1 MSRTIK
7 HAAMT
12 AAVVSISVLS
22 QHASADT
29 LQVLSL
35 PAGYTSSSIELG
47 VPFGGSLA
55 KNPLSNSLYVASGNF
70 GNQSILKLDLGILTT
85 STVATGL
92 GNIGGL
98 ACLAN
103 GDLIITENLTSDT
116 IFRARDLTA
125 DGDFQDPGEITELIG
140 PILTNPGDFTGAH
153 LAIAPAGNA
162 AGIPGGSVLVQTA
175 DGGTSSE
182 LLVITDPLGTPA
194 YSPPGGAFY
203 SGFTYNGG
211 VAFTNTGHVIM
222 GSSEFPNARILALVN
237 SNADPD
243 IDAGES
249 NVVVPAAQLGNG
261 LADLAVSAEN
271 HTYFTENSGDIRT
284 FTLPGNLL
292 TGTATPALFAQ
303 TNGVYISTVRFDD
316 PSKTF
321 AAGSAI
327 NTAKLFLGGYLTFPA
342 ATNLVVIQPS
352 AVSAVSD
359 WQMY

>member
-1 MSRTIK
+1 MTSSIIK
-7 HAAMT
+7 YAAMT
-12 AAVVSISVLS
+12 AAVSISVLS
-22 QHASADT
+22 QHGSADT

-70 GNQSILKLDLGILTT
+70 GDQSILKLDLGLLTT

-92 GNIGGL
+92 GNIGGM

-103 GDLIITENLTSDT
+103 GDLIITENLTSDS
-116 IFRARDLTA
+116 IFRSRDLTA
-125 DGDFQDPGEITELIG
+125 DGDFQDAGEVTELIA
-140 PILTNPGDFTGAH
+140 PILTNPGDFTGAQVT
-153 LAIAPAGNA
+153 IAPAGNA
-162 AGIPGGSVLVQTA
+162 AGIPAGSVVIQTA

-194 YSPPGGAFY
+194 YSPAGGAFF

-211 VAFTNTGHVIM
+211 VAFTNAGHIIM

-237 SNADPD
+237 ANTDPD

-249 NVVVPAAQLGNG
+249 NVIVPAAQLGNG

-271 HTYFTENSGDIRT
+271 QTYFTENSSDIRT

-292 TGTATPALFAQ
+292 TGSATPVVFAQ
-303 TNGVYISTVRFDD
+303 TNGVYISAVRFDD

-321 AAGSAI
+321 AAGSAV

-342 ATNLVVIQPS
+342 ATNLIVIEPS
-352 AVSAVSD
+352 AVSAVPD